1 MTVSSSRRESVTER
15 VDADANDMRLDTPV
29 HVYIENLVV
38 NARNKLS
45 NSLVVS
51 DKMRVNATYVESS

>member
-1 MTVSSSRRESVTER
+1 MSSSRRESVTER

-51 DKMRVNATYVESS
+51 DKMRVNATYMEYS

>member
-1 MTVSSSRRESVTER
+1 MSSSRRESVTER

-45 NSLVVS
+45 NSLVVR

>member
-1 MTVSSSRRESVTER
+1 MSSSRRESVTER

-51 DKMRVNATYVESS
+51 DRMRVNATYVESS

>member
-1 MTVSSSRRESVTER
+1 MSSSRRESVTER
-15 VDADANDMRLDTPV
+15 VDVDANDMRLDTPV
-29 HVYIENLVV
+29 HVYIGNLVV

>member
-51 DKMRVNATYVESS
+51 DRMRVNATYVESS